1 MEQHMIQFIAALRG
15 VGVRI
20 SVAESTDAMRAIEQI
35 GLADKDLFRA
45 ALQTALVKE
54 AHHLD
59 PFQQLFAVYFGDAP
73 PPMQQPG
80 EGGMSAEEQQMLQQ
94 MLQQMM
100 QQMTPEELA
109 RLFQAMMSG
118 HAMSQEEMRD
128 LLEHHTFLPFGRF
141 SPAEQQ
147 WMTRRAMRQLQMHQ
161 LEQALAD
168 LLEQLR
174 ESGMSAEALQQIEQM
189 ARENQQTLAKQVE
202 QQVARA
208 MLEQAQQQ
216 GQGPPADAP
225 GDMLDRPFELLSQ
238 QDVDQLRREINRLAA
253 RIRSRIALRQRR
265 SKSGTLDA
273 KSTIR
278 SSLRFGGVPM
288 VVHHRRRH
296 MKPRI
301 TVLCDL
307 SYSMRPVTGFTL
319 LLIYALQDQISRTR
333 SFAFIDDLNDITTDF
348 AEQRP
353 EQALETIQQRI
364 LPPCSYATDLGTSLS
379 TFQRDYLSCVDHRTT
394 LIILGDGRNNYR
406 NPNLKAFEEICRRA
420 RRVIWFNP
428 EEPHKWGVEYP
439 DTLNSDMLEY
449 ARMCDAVHYV
459 SNLRHLATAIDT
471 LFTRSVR

>member
-1 MEQHMIQFIAALRG
+1 MLQFIAALRG

-20 SVAESTDAMRAIEQI
+20 SVAESADAMRAVQEI
-35 GLADKDLFRA
+35 GLADKALFRA

-54 AHHLD
+54 AHHLA
-59 PFQQLFAVYFGDAP
+59 PFQQLFAVYFGSDAP
-73 PPMQQPG
+73 PPMQQPD

-94 MLQQMM
+94 MLEQMLQQMS
-100 QQMTPEELA
+100 PEALS

-118 HAMSQEEMRD
+118 QSFSQEEMRD
-128 LLEHHTFLPFGRF
+128 LLDQQTFLPFAGF
-141 SPAEQQ
+141 APTEQQ

-161 LEQALAD
+161 LEQALAE

-174 ESGMSAEALQQIEQM
+174 QAGMREEALQQVEQM
-189 ARENQQTLAKQVE
+189 ARENQQALAKQVA
-202 QQVARA
+202 QQVSRA
-208 MLEQAQQQ
+208 MLEQAQE
-216 GQGPPADAP
+216 QGPPAAAP
-225 GDMLDRPFELLSQ
+225 GDMLDHPFERLSQ
-238 QDVDQLRREINRLAA
+238 QDVDQLRREINRLSA
-253 RIRSRIALRQRR
+253 RIRSRIALRQHR

-288 VVHHRRRH
+288 VVRHRRRH
-296 MKPRI
+296 LKPRI

-307 SYSMRPVTGFTL
+307 SYSMRPVAGFTL

-333 SFAFIDDLNDITTDF
+333 SFAFIDDLSDITTDF

-364 LPPCSYATDLGTSLS
+364 LPPCSYATDLGTSLA

-459 SNLRHLATAIDT
+459 SNLRQLATAIDT
-471 LFTRSVR
+471 LFTRGGR